1 MNSPAVRRLKDG
13 YTGMFIR
20 ATYTETHHVGKEASI
35 WPLGNDKIRT
45 CRAPTWP
52 IARPRREGDNNATAH

>member
-35 WPLGNDKIRT
+35 WAVGQRQDPNLS
-45 CRAPTWP
+45 RADLAHRASS
-52 IARPRREGDNNATAH
+52 ARRG